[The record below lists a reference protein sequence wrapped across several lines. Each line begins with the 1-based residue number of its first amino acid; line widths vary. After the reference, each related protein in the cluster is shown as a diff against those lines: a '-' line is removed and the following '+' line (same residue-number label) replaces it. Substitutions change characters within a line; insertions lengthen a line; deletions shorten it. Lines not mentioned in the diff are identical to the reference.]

1 MHIRVAAQRL
11 FIVLSF
17 LLFWF
22 ALPTTAAMGQP
33 TEEQEPSPWYQ
44 VDAGG
49 QPSLNLYF
57 FWSKKCPHCLHALP
71 FVESLP
77 RQYPWL
83 VLHSLEVSEH
93 PENLIRYTTMAGWF
107 GQEARTVPAF
117 FFCGAMAEGF
127 DDEATSGAAIRQAL
141 EACHAGVRA
150 EVNQTAPIAPP
161 PVATEVKPR
170 LAVPGLGVIDPASL
184 SLPALTV
191 VIAGMDAFNPCAFFI
206 LLFLLSM
213 LVHARSRARMM
224 LIGGVFVLVSGVIYF
239 LFMAAWLNVFLLIG
253 QSQLITVGAGLIAVA
268 VSLINIK
275 DYFWFKQGVSL
286 SIPES
291 AQPGLFARM
300 RGLLRA
306 DNLVSML
313 IGTLVLAVVANAYEL
328 LCTAGF
334 PMVFTRILTLNEL
347 STAAYYL
354 YLVLYNIVYVLP
366 LMVIVGAFTVT
377 LGARKL
383 SEEGGRRLKLL
394 SGIMMLGLGMVLLVA
409 PASLDNVLTAFALLA
424 AAVAVTFL
432 VVFLDTRWPRRSAKA

>member
-1 MHIRVAAQRL
+1 MRIRASVQCL
-11 FIVLSF
+11 SVL
-17 LLFWF
+17 LLWALFWL
-22 ALPTTAAMGQP
+22 APAAPAQP
-33 TEEQEPSPWYQ
+33 AEEQEQSPWYQ
-44 VDAGG
+44 VDASGE
-49 QPSLNLYF
+49 PNLNLYF
-57 FWSKKCPHCLHALP
+57 FWSKKCPHCQRALP

-93 PENLIRYTTMAGWF
+93 PENVLRYTTMAGWF

-127 DDEATSGAAIRQAL
+127 DEEATSGAAMRQAL
-141 EACHAGVRA
+141 EACYAGVRA
-150 EVNQTAPIAPP
+150 EASQTAPAAAPP
-161 PVATEVKPR
+161 VKAEVKPQ
-170 LAVPGLGVIDPASL
+170 LAVPVLGVIDPTSL

-206 LLFLLSM
+206 LLFLLS
-213 LVHARSRARMM
+213 LLIHARSRARMM
-224 LIGGVFVLVSGVIYF
+224 LIGGVFVLISGVVYF
-239 LFMAAWLNVFLLIG
+239 LFMAAWLNVFLLVG
-253 QSQLITVGAGLIAVA
+253 QSQAITVGAGLVAVA
-268 VSLINIK
+268 VALINIK
-275 DYFWFKQGVSL
+275 DYFWFKRGVTL
-286 SIPES
+286 SIPDS

-306 DNLVSML
+306 DNLAAML
-313 IGTLVLAVVANAYEL
+313 IGTVVLAVIANTYEL

-347 STAAYYL
+347 PTAGYYL

-366 LMVIVGAFTVT
+366 LMAIVGAFTVT

-394 SGIMMLGLGMVLLVA
+394 SGMMMLGLGAVLLAA
-409 PASLDNVLTAFALLA
+409 PAALDNVLTAFALLA

-432 VVFLDTRWPRRSAKA
+432 VVLLDKRRLRGPAKA